1 MTESRD
7 KKMKAL
13 ARRRSKQASFPP
25 SPGLASG
32 EGKRARWT
40 LAIGGVLLIA
50 LLAYLTGVRMGKSL
64 TEIRRPEGAVAG
76 GESKKISENPFR
88 FLSPEE
94 PAKTTQ
100 EGLYPKSG
108 RQDSPT
114 GKARKEDPGQD
125 GGKIEKEKAGRSQE
139 HAALDSSKGK
149 EASSS
154 LGKFAIQVGAFNNSQ
169 EAQEM
174 VKKLKRKGYGAYS
187 VTGSAAAKGTWHRVR
202 IGRFQSLQEAR
213 QFALTFEK
221 KEKIKTI
228 ITPIS
233 PP

>member
-1 MTESRD
+1 MTADRD
-7 KKMKAL
+7 KKLKAL
-13 ARRRSKQASFPP
+13 ARRRSKQVSFSP
-25 SPGLASG
+25 SPVPPSG

-64 TEIRRPEGAVAG
+64 TEIRWPEGTVAG
-76 GESKKISENPFR
+76 GESKEISENPFR
-88 FLSPEE
+88 FLAPED
-94 PAKTTQ
+94 PAKAVE
-100 EGLYPKSG
+100 EGFRPKSG
-108 RQDSPT
+108 SLDSPR
-114 GKARKEDPGQD
+114 GKGGKEDPGR
-125 GGKIEKEKAGRSQE
+125 GEGKIEKEKAGRSQE
-139 HAALDSSKGK
+139 HAVLDSSGGK
-149 EASSS
+149 QVSSS
-154 LGKFAIQVGAFNNSQ
+154 SAKFAVQVGAFNTSQ

-174 VKKLKRKGYGAYS
+174 VKKLKSKGYGAYS

-213 QFALTFEK
+213 QFALAFEK
-221 KEKIKTI
+221 KERIKTI